1 MSTISRLNILPE
13 LDVVF
18 LRSSPHLV
26 FPLLLIF
33 ADNIDRPKL
42 QALFDEYD
50 VNKDGVISVVEVEKM
65 LAALGVAP
73 LTEVSKM
80 SSASSDKG
88 AKEEA

>member
-1 MSTISRLNILPE
+1 
-13 LDVVF
+13 
-18 LRSSPHLV
+18 
-26 FPLLLIF
+26 
-33 ADNIDRPKL
+33 
-42 QALFDEYD
+42 